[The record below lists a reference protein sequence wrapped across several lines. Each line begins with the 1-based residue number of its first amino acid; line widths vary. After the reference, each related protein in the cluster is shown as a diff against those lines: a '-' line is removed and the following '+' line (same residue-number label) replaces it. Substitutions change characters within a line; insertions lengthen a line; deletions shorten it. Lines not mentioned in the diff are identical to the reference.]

1 MSWAEIKKAINSNL
15 NVPLNE
21 QIIEKP
27 NGFQIHKSKK
37 TTTDLLKRD
46 SYNNYGTITLK
57 DKIKKDGLL
66 YVLDVFSS

>member
-27 NGFQIHKSKK
+27 NGFQIYKSK
-37 TTTDLLKRD
+37 
-46 SYNNYGTITLK
+46 NN
-57 DKIKKDGLL
+57 
-66 YVLDVFSS
+66 F